1 MQILHTAWNT
11 RRLAVISAGSQVHHM
26 PQRYRRLLDWR
37 NERGE
42 SWLLVRA
49 CLHGW
54 TRGCKNYKETGS
66 GVRRIMVYKLAQ
78 RHTFNARKQMALVV
92 PSFKDTLGAWSLKL
106 EVWSRKRNNRERFRS
121 VNRFGV
127 VRFRTEDSGELHTNY
142 MPWLPKLESEINN
155 RLGYVMAIV

>member
-1 MQILHTAWNT
+1 MSS
-11 RRLAVISAGSQVHHM
+11 RVDKRLQELQGDRIWRQKDHGLQADTTTHLQCTQTNGTCGS
-26 PQRYRRLLDWR
+26 
-37 NERGE
+37 
-42 SWLLVRA
+42 LV
-49 CLHGW
+49 
-54 TRGCKNYKETGS
+54 
-66 GVRRIMVYKLAQ
+66 Q
-78 RHTFNARKQMALVV
+78 RH
-92 PSFKDTLGAWSLKL
+92 AWGLKL